1 MNLLEMLR
9 KNHEATHYNQ
19 LISVQQHININLT
32 HFLPVPD
39 EKHTYLTYLLT
50 CVSSSDSPHSAAIN
64 MSVVP
69 SGCLP
74 SFLKLSSNSVVCSS
88 DRFRCSIALE
98 VIFLFTPSPQ
108 SVRGLLSSASGPGL
122 ELRSDTGCANSW
134 TRGGE
139 RKARCAED
147 AGMEERRR
155 TSGSSAGV

>member
-1 MNLLEMLR
+1 MSAQR
-9 KNHEATHYNQ
+9 
-19 LISVQQHININLT
+19 HININLT
-32 HFLPVPD
+32 GFLPVPD

-74 SFLKLSSNSVVCSS
+74 SFLKLSSSSVVCSS

-98 VIFLFTPSPQ
+98 VIFLFTSFSP
-108 SVRGLLSSASGPGL
+108 VCPGFIKFSF
-122 ELRSDTGCANSW
+122 RRWVGAP
-134 TRGGE
+134 E
-139 RKARCAED
+139 RHRMCQQLDARCAED

-155 TSGSSAGV
+155 LSGSSAGV